1 MKRLF
6 KIKRNE
12 SPKPPQKPIR
22 LDKPADIAAGP
33 PDNQAEADAGPDGG
47 QNLSYE
53 SPGADRTDLT
63 VPPDER
69 GKVGPRM
76 VFQDG
81 MVGNQE
87 LPASG
92 ASTSGASAPGVMIGD
107 ADNRNQLASKFS

>member
-22 LDKPADIAAGP
+22 LDKPADIGAGP
-33 PDNQAEADAGPDGG
+33 PDNRAEADASPDGG

-53 SPGADRTDLT
+53 SPGVDRTDLT

-92 ASTSGASAPGVMIGD
+92 PSTSGASAPGVVIGD
-107 ADNRNQLASKFS
+107 VDNRNQLASKLS